1 MAERWAALGG
11 GAPFLATAIL
21 ALTMGCTGAGFT
33 PSACRTVS
41 RTPDGDL
48 ASDVIGT
55 WEGFG
60 IDSRL
65 VYVFEEGG
73 DFRFVEPPNRYA
85 PSGLEDEG
93 SWSVLAADELSV
105 TWSGGGATTWIAE
118 VTEAHLLLTNAS
130 AFDDGSEPWTDTWSR
145 VCCTGSPKPCF

>member
-1 MAERWAALGG
+1 MTERRAALGRG
-11 GAPFLATAIL
+11 VALSCAAIL
-21 ALTMGCTGAGFT
+21 ALSAGCTGAGFT
-33 PSACRTVS
+33 PAACHTVS
-41 RTPDGDL
+41 RIPDGDL

-73 DFRFVEPPNRYA
+73 GFRFVEPPNSYA
-85 PSGLEDEG
+85 PGGLEDEG
-93 SWSVLAADELSV
+93 SWSILAADELLV
-105 TWSGGGATTWIAE
+105 TWSGGSATTWIAE

-130 AFDDGSEPWTDTWSR
+130 SFDDDSEPWTDSWSR